1 MRYILL
7 LLFLLLSAGTAYA
20 VDSTKSSQ
28 LEEVVVTGTREEE
41 PLKEKPQ
48 TVGVIIQKE
57 IKDTKPSHLS
67 EIMNRIQGVWWNVT
81 AGDVHFTPCPQPLT
95 TNPVYLFLEDG
106 IPIRST
112 GFFNHN
118 ELYEITIPGA

>member
-7 LLFLLLSAGTAYA
+7 ILFLLLSAGTAYA

-48 TVGVIIQKE
+48 TVGVIKQKE
-57 IKDTKPSHLS
+57 IKDTKPSH
-67 EIMNRIQGVWWNVT
+67 
-81 AGDVHFTPCPQPLT
+81 P
-95 TNPVYLFLEDG
+95 
-106 IPIRST
+106 
-112 GFFNHN
+112 
-118 ELYEITIPGA
+118 

>member
-7 LLFLLLSAGTAYA
+7 ILFLLLSACTAYA

-48 TVGVIIQKE
+48 TVGVIKQKE
-57 IKDTKPSHLS
+57 IK
-67 EIMNRIQGVWWNVT
+67 
-81 AGDVHFTPCPQPLT
+81 
-95 TNPVYLFLEDG
+95 
-106 IPIRST
+106 
-112 GFFNHN
+112 NHP
-118 ELYEITIPGA
+118 YEI